1 MKYLLPILF
10 LFVTLNN
17 VSAQDKMT
25 MSYDTLVGS
34 PEASI
39 TDIDW
44 ISGHW
49 RGEAFGGFTEEIWGP
64 PVVGVMM
71 GMFRHIDGRKQEITF
86 YELMTIEEIQGTL
99 LLKIR
104 HFDKLLHAWEEK
116 QQPLIFH
123 LVKVEEDKVHF
134 DNLTFEKISEDEI
147 NVYVVIEENEGEPDE
162 VTFNYKRVVEEEQ
175 PEDK

>member
-1 MKYLLPILF
+1 M
-10 LFVTLNN
+10 
-17 VSAQDKMT
+17 SAQDQMT

-34 PEASI
+34 PEATI
-39 TDIDW
+39 ADIDW
-44 ISGHW
+44 IHGHW

-71 GMFRHIDGRKQEITF
+71 GMFRHIDGKKQEITF
-86 YELMTIEEIQGTL
+86 YELMTIEEIQGTII
-99 LLKIR
+99 LKIR

-123 LVKVEEDKVHF
+123 LVKVEENKVYF

-147 NVYVVIEENEGEPDE
+147 NVYVVIEEVDGEANE
-162 VTFNYKRVVEEEQ
+162 VTFNYKRVTEET
-175 PEDK
+175 EDK